1 MALGA
6 PGAKGCLIDMATLVL
21 TAVGTVLG
29 GPLGGAL
36 GALVGQQIDGAV
48 FGRRKVE
55 GPRLKE
61 LSVQTSSYGS
71 ALPLHFGTMR
81 ASGSVIWATE
91 LVEHREKSGGKG
103 RPSVTSYTYTASF
116 AVAISSRPIVGIG
129 RIWADGNLLRGG
141 AGDLK
146 VGGTLRVHLGHGD
159 QAMDP
164 LLAQAEGV
172 GFNPAYRNL
181 AYVVFED
188 LELADYGNR
197 LPSLTFEVIA
207 DEQAVS
213 AGQIIGAVLDDA
225 DVADLDSLALA
236 GFTVE
241 QGGAADVVALL
252 SELDPVSCSVTDDR
266 LAFRLA
272 EVPPEM
278 IAQLPRPSAGGES
291 AEDARASGWSR
302 RREALPGSRQCAV
315 RYYDIARD
323 YQPGLQRSIGRS
335 SPGDVQM
342 IELPAAMT
350 AGNAAAVADRAA
362 RRRTVARDTLRYR
375 ISEIDRRFA
384 PGAIVTTPV
393 TDGIW
398 RVEHWEW
405 QADGVMLDLASVP
418 PAAGPASV
426 SGTGLADPG
435 RSNAAADLLSG
446 PTQMVALELPSDGA
460 GDSSVARLRVAASAS
475 GEGWRGAALFASAGD
490 DQLAPLGSTG
500 RRRAVLG
507 AAVTILGS
515 GSPMLMDARSS
526 VDVQLVAEDL
536 ILTSA
541 TWAQV
546 MQGANL
552 ALLGQELVQ
561 FARVERISA
570 GMWRL
575 SGLMRGR
582 GGTEAGIS
590 NHMAGEPFVL
600 VDDRLVPLDP
610 GDVGDAATATITAL
624 GLGDA
629 VPVSSAIVNAGITSR
644 PLSPVYGKANRSADG
659 ALALHWVR
667 RSRGEWSWP
676 DEVELPLNEPE
687 ELWEIA
693 YGSAASP
700 ARLWRTGSAQLELTS
715 GQVAELV
722 SLSGEALFY
731 VRQIGRQSRSLPLI
745 IPMPA

>member
-1 MALGA
+1 
-6 PGAKGCLIDMATLVL
+6 MATLLL
-21 TAVGTVLG
+21 TAVGTALG

-91 LVEHREKSGGKG
+91 LIEHREKSGGKG
-103 RPSVTSYTYTASF
+103 RPSVTTYTYTASF
-116 AVAISSRPIVGIG
+116 AVAISSRPIAGIG
-129 RIWADGNLLRGG
+129 RIWADGNLLRGT

-159 QAMDP
+159 QAADP
-164 LLAQAEGV
+164 LLAQAEGAGV
-172 GFNPAYRNL
+172 NPAYRNL

-207 DEQAVS
+207 DEQAVT
-213 AGQIIGAVLDDA
+213 AAQIIGSVLDDA
-225 DVADLDSLALA
+225 DTAGLETLSLA

-241 QGGAADVVALL
+241 QGGAADVVSLL
-252 SELDPVSCSVTDDR
+252 SEFDPVSCSVQDER

-272 EVPPEM
+272 EVASGPV
-278 IAQLPRPSAGGES
+278 AQLPAPGAGGES

-302 RREALPGSRQCAV
+302 RRDALPGTRQCAV

-335 SPGDVQM
+335 SPGDVET
-342 IELPAAMT
+342 IELPAAMN
-350 AGNAAAVADRAA
+350 AGDAAAVADRAA

-375 ISEIDRRFA
+375 ISEIDQRFA
-384 PGAIVTTPV
+384 PGAMVTTPV
-393 TDGIW
+393 TDGVW
-398 RVEHWEW
+398 RVEQWEW

-418 PAAGPASV
+418 PAAG
-426 SGTGLADPG
+426 SGSISGAGVADPG
-435 RSNAAADLLSG
+435 RSNAAVDLLAG
-446 PTQMVALELPSDGA
+446 PTQIVAFELPWDGT
-460 GDSSVARLRVAASAS
+460 GDGNIARLRVAASAS
-475 GEGWRGAALFASAGD
+475 GEGWRGAALFVSSGD
-490 DQLAPLGSTG
+490 DQLASLGPTG

-507 AAVTILGS
+507 TAITSLAS
-515 GSPMLMDARSS
+515 GSPLLFDAGSS
-526 VDVQLVAEDL
+526 VEVELVAEDFVL
-536 ILTSA
+536 GSM
-541 TWAQV
+541 TWAQL
-546 MQGANL
+546 MQGGNL
-552 ALLGQELVQ
+552 ALLGSEMIQ
-561 FARVERISA
+561 FARVERLS
-570 GMWRL
+570 GRTWRL

-582 GGTEAGIS
+582 GGTEAAMTS
-590 NHMAGEPFVL
+590 HAPGEPFVL
-600 VDDRLVPLDP
+600 LDDRIVPIDP
-610 GDVGDAATATITAL
+610 ADVGDATTSTITAL
-624 GLGDA
+624 GLGDV
-629 VPVSSAIVNAGITSR
+629 VPASSAIVNPGLTLR
-644 PLSPVYGKANRSADG
+644 PLSPVHGRARQMADG
-659 ALALHWVR
+659 ALALDWVR
-667 RSRGEWSWP
+667 RSRGGWIWP
-676 DEVELPLNEPE
+676 DEVELALNEPE

-693 YGSAASP
+693 YGSAVSP
-700 ARLWRTGSAQLELTS
+700 ARVWRTGASMLELTTA
-715 GQVAELV
+715 QMAELAG
-722 SLSGEALFY
+722 LPGEALFF

>member
-1 MALGA
+1 
-6 PGAKGCLIDMATLVL
+6 MATLLL
-21 TAVGTVLG
+21 TAVGTALG

-71 ALPLHFGTMR
+71 ALPMHFGRIR

-103 RPSVTSYTYTASF
+103 RPSVTTYTYTASF
-116 AVAISSRPIVGIG
+116 AVAISSRPIAGIG
-129 RIWADGNLLRGG
+129 RIWADGNLLRGA

-146 VGGTLRVHLGHGD
+146 VGGTVRVHLGHGD
-159 QAMDP
+159 QGADP
-164 LLAQAEGV
+164 LLAQAEGQDL
-172 GFNPAYRNL
+172 NPAYRNL

-213 AGQIIGAVLDDA
+213 AARIVGAVLEDA
-225 DVADLDSLALA
+225 DAEGLEALSLA

-252 SELDPVSCSVTDDR
+252 SEIDPVSCSVRDDR

-272 EVPPEM
+272 EVPPVPPT
-278 IAQLPRPSAGGES
+278 QLPPPGAGGET

-302 RREALPGSRQCAV
+302 RREALPGTRQCAV

-335 SPGDVQM
+335 TPGDVQT
-342 IELPAAMT
+342 IELPAAMM
-350 AGNAAAVADRAA
+350 AGAAAAVADRAA

-375 ISEIDRRFA
+375 IGEIDQRFA
-384 PGAIVTTPV
+384 PGEIVTTPV
-393 TDGIW
+393 TDGVW
-398 RVEHWEW
+398 RVEQWEW
-405 QADGVMLDLASVP
+405 QADGVMLDLASVQQ
-418 PAAGPASV
+418 GPGSTSLLEGAV
-426 SGTGLADPG
+426 ADPG
-435 RSNAAADLLSG
+435 RANAAADLLSG
-446 PTQMVALELPSDGA
+446 ATRMVAFELPWGGT
-460 GDSSVARLRVAASAS
+460 GDSTVSRLRVAASAS
-475 GEGWRGAALFASAGD
+475 GPGWRGAALFVSSGD
-490 DQLAPLGSTG
+490 EQLAPLGSTG

-507 AAVTILGS
+507 TAVTRLDP
-515 GSPMLMDARSS
+515 GSPMLLDARSS
-526 VDVQLVAEDL
+526 VDVELVGEDL
-536 ILTSA
+536 LLGSK
-541 TWAQV
+541 TWAQL

-552 ALLGQELVQ
+552 ALIGQELMQ
-561 FARVERISA
+561 FARAERLSA
-570 GMWRL
+570 STWRL
-575 SGLMRGR
+575 GGLLRGR

-590 NHMAGEPFVL
+590 GHTTGEPFVL
-600 VDDRLVPLDP
+600 VDDGLVSVDP
-610 GDVGDAATATITAL
+610 AEVGDAATAKITAL
-624 GLGDA
+624 GLGDT
-629 VPVSSAIVNAGITSR
+629 VPVTSAIANPGITVR
-644 PLSPVYGKANRSADG
+644 PLSPVHGKALQAADG
-659 ALALHWVR
+659 ALALQWVR

-693 YGSAASP
+693 YGSVASP
-700 ARLWRTGSAQLELTS
+700 ARVWRTGSAQLELS
-715 GQVAELV
+715 PAQVAELA
-722 SLSGEALFY
+722 SLPGEALFS
-731 VRQIGRQSRSLPLI
+731 VRQIGRQSRSHPLI
-745 IPMPA
+745 IPVPA